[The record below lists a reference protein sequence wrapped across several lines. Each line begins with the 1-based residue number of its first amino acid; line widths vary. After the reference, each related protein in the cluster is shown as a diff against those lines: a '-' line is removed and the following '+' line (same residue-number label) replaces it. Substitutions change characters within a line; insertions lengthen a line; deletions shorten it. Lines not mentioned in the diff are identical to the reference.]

1 MKICIVGA
9 GAIGGY
15 LGAKLALAG
24 EEVTFIARGQHLE
37 AIQNQGLQVI
47 MADGSS
53 HVVHPSL
60 ATSDINHAGSQDV
73 VILAVKAQSLA
84 AIAALSSLPEATRTR
99 HSANAEGIA
108 PALSSLYNPDTMLV
122 TAQNGIPWWY
132 FQKHGGEYEGQQIHA
147 VDPDGI
153 IAANIDIDRVIGC
166 VVYPAVE
173 LQSPGV
179 IRHIEG
185 DRLTLGEID
194 NTKTE
199 RIQKLAQSFKQA
211 GFKAPVRSKIRTE
224 IWLKLW
230 GNLAFNPISAL
241 TRATLEQICQ
251 YPLTR
256 ELARQMMMEAQTIAE
271 KLGIE
276 FGISLEQRING
287 TQKVGAHKTSMLQD
301 IEAGR
306 PTEIQAILGA
316 VIELGKLTHIPTPY
330 MDTVYANVKL
340 LEKTLIG

>member
-24 EEVTFIARGQHLE
+24 EEVTLIARGQHLE
-37 AIQNQGLQVI
+37 AIQNQGLELI
-47 MADGSS
+47 MSDGSS
-53 HVVHPSL
+53 HVVNPSL
-60 ATSDINHAGSQDV
+60 ATSDINQAGTQDV
-73 VILAVKAQSLA
+73 VILAVKAQSLP
-84 AIAALSSLPEATRTR
+84 AIASALP
-99 HSANAEGIA
+99 
-108 PALSSLYNPDTMLV
+108 SLYNPDTIVV

-132 FQKHGGEYEGQQIHA
+132 FHKHGGEYEGQQIHA
-147 VDPDGI
+147 VDPEGI
-153 IAANIDIDRVIGC
+153 IAANIDVDRVIGC

-185 DRLTLGEID
+185 DRVSLGEID

-199 RIQKLAQSFKQA
+199 RIQKLAQTCKQA
-211 GFKAPVRSKIRTE
+211 GLKAPVRSKIRTE
-224 IWLKLW
+224 IWIKLW

-276 FGISLEQRING
+276 FGISLEQRLNG
-287 TQKVGAHKTSMLQD
+287 AEKVGAHKTSMLQD

-306 PTEIQAILGA
+306 ATEVEAILGS

-340 LEKTLIG
+340 LEKTLLVYL

>member
-37 AIQNQGLQVI
+37 AIQNRGLEVI
-47 MADGSS
+47 MGDGSNY
-53 HVVHPSL
+53 VVHPSL
-60 ATSDINHAGSQDV
+60 ATSDINDAGTQDV

-84 AIAALSSLPEATRTR
+84 AIA
-99 HSANAEGIA
+99 
-108 PALSSLYNPDTMLV
+108 PALSSLYNPDTMVV

-132 FQKHGGEYEGQQIHA
+132 FYKHGGEYEGQKIHA
-147 VDPDGI
+147 VDPEGI
-153 IAANIDIDRVIGC
+153 IAANIDIERIIGC
-166 VVYPAVE
+166 VIYSAVE
-173 LQSPGV
+173 LHSPGV
-179 IRHIEG
+179 IHHIEG
-185 DRLTLGEID
+185 DRFSLGEID
-194 NTKTE
+194 NSKTE
-199 RIQKLAQSFKQA
+199 RIQKLAGICKKA
-211 GFKAPVRSKIRTE
+211 GLKAPVRSDIRSE
-224 IWLKLW
+224 LWLKLW

-256 ELARQMMMEAQTIAE
+256 ELARQMMIEAQTIGE
-271 KLGIE
+271 KLGIK

-287 TQKVGAHKTSMLQD
+287 TEKVGAHKTSMLQD

-306 PTEIQAILGA
+306 TTEVEAILGA
-316 VIELGKLTHIPTPY
+316 VIELGKLTHISTPY

-340 LEKTLIG
+340 LEKTLAFY

>member
-15 LGAKLALAG
+15 LGAKLAQAG
-24 EEVTFIARGQHLE
+24 EEVTLIARGQHLE
-37 AIQNQGLQVI
+37 AIQNRGLEVI

-60 ATSDINHAGSQDV
+60 ATSDINDAGTQDV

-84 AIAALSSLPEATRTR
+84 AIA
-99 HSANAEGIA
+99 
-108 PALSSLYNPDTMLV
+108 PALSSLYNPDTMVV

-132 FQKHGGEYEGQQIHA
+132 FHKHGGEYEGQQIHA

-153 IAANIDIDRVIGC
+153 IAANIDVNRVIGS

-185 DRLTLGEID
+185 DRFSLGEID

-199 RIQKLAQSFKQA
+199 RIQKLAQGFKQA

-224 IWLKLW
+224 IWVKLW

-256 ELARQMMMEAQTIAE
+256 ELARQMMMEAQTIAQ

-276 FGISLEQRING
+276 FGISLEQRIQG
-287 TQKVGAHKTSMLQD
+287 AEKVGAHKTSMLQD

-306 PTEIQAILGA
+306 NTEVEAILGA
-316 VIELGKLTHIPTPY
+316 VIELGKLTQIPTPY

-340 LEKTLIG
+340 LEKNLLLYS

>member
-37 AIQNQGLQVI
+37 AIQNQGLEVI
-47 MADGSS
+47 MADGST

-60 ATSDINHAGSQDV
+60 ATSEINDAGTQDV
-73 VILAVKAQSLA
+73 VILAVKAQSLPA
-84 AIAALSSLPEATRTR
+84 
-99 HSANAEGIA
+99 IA
-108 PALSSLYNPDTMLV
+108 PALSSLYNPDTIVV

-132 FQKHGGEYEGQQIHA
+132 FQKHGGEYEGQKIHA
-147 VDPDGI
+147 VDPEGI
-153 IAANIDIDRVIGC
+153 IAANTDIDRVIGC

-173 LQSPGV
+173 IQSPGI

-185 DRLTLGEID
+185 DRLSLGEID

-199 RIQKLAQSFKQA
+199 RIQKLAQSFKKA

-224 IWLKLW
+224 IWLKLL

-241 TRATLEQICQ
+241 TRATLEQIAQ
-251 YPLTR
+251 YTLTR
-256 ELARQMMMEAQTIAE
+256 ELARQMMMEAQSIGE

-287 TQKVGAHKTSMLQD
+287 AEKVGAHKTSMLQD
-301 IEAGR
+301 IEANR
-306 PTEIQAILGA
+306 ITEVEAILGA
-316 VIELGKLTHIPTPY
+316 VIELGKLTQIPTPY

-340 LEKTLIG
+340 LEQTLISSRERVL

>member
-24 EEVTFIARGQHLE
+24 EEVTLIARGQHLA
-37 AIQNQGLQVI
+37 AIQTQGLQVI
-47 MADGSS
+47 MADGST
-53 HVVHPSL
+53 HVIHPTL
-60 ATSDINHAGSQDV
+60 ATSDINQAGTQDI
-73 VILAVKAQSLA
+73 VIVAVKAQSLPA
-84 AIAALSSLPEATRTR
+84 
-99 HSANAEGIA
+99 IA
-108 PALSSLYNPDTMLV
+108 PALSSLYHSQTMVV

-132 FQKHGGEYEGQQIHA
+132 FHKHGGEYEGQQIHT
-147 VDPDGI
+147 VDPEGI
-153 IAANIDIDRVIGC
+153 IAAHIDIDRVIGA

-185 DRLTLGEID
+185 DRLSLGEID
-194 NTKTE
+194 NSKTE
-199 RIQKLAQSFKQA
+199 RIQTLANICKQA
-211 GFKAPVRSKIRTE
+211 GLKAPIRTHIRTE
-224 IWLKLW
+224 MWLKLW

-241 TRATLEQICQ
+241 TRATLEEICQ

-256 ELARQMMMEAQTIAE
+256 ELAKQMMIEAQTIAE
-271 KLGIE
+271 KLGIK

-287 TQKVGAHKTSMLQD
+287 AEKVGAHKTSMLQD
-301 IEAGR
+301 IEAHR
-306 PTEIQAILGA
+306 PTEIEAILGA

-330 MDTVYANVKL
+330 MNAVYANVKL
-340 LEKTLIG
+340 LEKNL